1 VSATSAIARRTL
13 KDSRVRTASFASLM
27 LLIAYA
33 STAGYQS
40 AYPTPKDR
48 IGFVHSFGANGM
60 FRLFYGT
67 PHDLLTVG
75 GYSAWR
81 VAGFCSLLAGA
92 WGLITAVG
100 ALRGEEDAG
109 RTELIL
115 AGTATRAHLL
125 AGALLAVL
133 LGAAVLWLALLL
145 GLLAGDLPAG
155 ESAYMAL
162 ATVSPALVFGAIG
175 ALVSQLASARRL
187 ALELSSALALAL
199 VLRALA
205 DTATGLGWL
214 RWATPLGWTE
224 QMRAFTGAQPLVL
237 VLPLLAAAAL
247 LALTASIAAS
257 RDIGRGLLRTRD
269 SHPPQL
275 SLPSSPL
282 ALALREERGSLPVWV
297 LGTGVY
303 GAIIGVLSTA
313 ISSNDIPAA
322 LARQLKK
329 IGAVSITTPTGAIGF
344 YLLFFLLAVSL
355 FACAQVSAARREE
368 AERLE
373 TLLAQPFARGRWLF
387 GRLALAAVGAAAIA
401 LAAGVMTWVGATV
414 QGAGVSLARL
424 LEAAVNC
431 MPLALM
437 FLGLGFLA
445 LALLPRAA
453 GALSYGLV
461 TIAFVWELFGSLLD
475 APHWI
480 VSLTPFQHIGLVPA
494 QAIRP
499 GAAGVML
506 AIALGAC
513 ALALILFQRR
523 DLVGC

>member
-1 VSATSAIARRTL
+1 
-13 KDSRVRTASFASLM
+13 
-27 LLIAYA
+27 
-33 STAGYQS
+33 
-40 AYPTPKDR
+40 
-48 IGFVHSFGANGM
+48 
-60 FRLFYGT
+60 
-67 PHDLLTVG
+67 
-75 GYSAWR
+75 

-92 WGLITAVG
+92 WGLIAAVG

-125 AGALLAVL
+125 AGALFAVL
-133 LGAAVLWLALLL
+133 LGAGVLWLALLL

-162 ATVSPALVFGAIG
+162 ATVSSALVFGAIG
-175 ALVSQLASARRL
+175 ALVSQLASTRRL
-187 ALELSSALALAL
+187 ALELSSALLALAL
-199 VLRALA
+199 VLRAVA

-224 QMRAFTGAQPLVL
+224 QIRAFTGAQPLVL

-247 LALTASIAAS
+247 LALTASIAGS

-269 SHPPQL
+269 SHPPRL
-275 SLPSSPL
+275 SLLSSPL
-282 ALALREERGSLPVWV
+282 ALALREERGSLAVWV

-303 GAIIGVLSTA
+303 GAIIGVLSTT

-344 YLLFFLLAVSL
+344 YFLFFLLAVSL

-373 TLLAQPFARGRWLF
+373 TLLAQPFARGRWLL

-401 LAAGVMTWVGATV
+401 LAAGAMTWVGARV

-437 FLGLGFLA
+437 FLGFGFLA

-475 APHWI
+475 APHWV
-480 VSLTPFQHIGLVPA
+480 VSLTPFQHIGFVPA
-494 QAIRP
+494 QAIRLGP
-499 GAAGVML
+499 AGVML

-513 ALALILFQRR
+513 GLALTLFQRR
-523 DLVGC
+523 DLVGG